1 MADSEVKA
9 MEQELQAL
17 HKKRK
22 ALDNEI
28 EHLEKKR
35 KLLDEE
41 AKNPTVEMKVKLVL
55 KDTTGTFVVK
65 SKDTMAV
72 LATQIASRWG
82 IPVENQSF
90 YDSGKYFKH
99 DTLIED
105 VKDKTHMAVRD
116 THLPEHFFQIFY
128 KNLTGGCVT
137 LNVESD
143 MTIERVKQ
151 EIQDI
156 EGGIPPCEQRLI
168 FAGKQLED
176 GRTVKDYNIQKEST
190 LHLVLRLRSS

>member
-1 MADSEVKA
+1 
-9 MEQELQAL
+9 MEKELETLQ
-17 HKKRK
+17 KQRK

-28 EHLEKKR
+28 EYLEKKC
-35 KLLDEE
+35 KLLEE
-41 AKNPTVEMKVKLVL
+41 ETKNPTVELKVKWVL
-55 KDTTGTFVVK
+55 KDTTGTFVLK
-65 SKDTMAV
+65 SKDPMAV
-72 LATQIASRWG
+72 LANQIASRWG

-90 YDSGKYFKH
+90 HDSGQYFKH
-99 DTLIED
+99 DTLIQD
-105 VKDKTHMAVRD
+105 VKDKSHMVVRD
-116 THLPEHFFQIFY
+116 MHVPPHFFQIFY
-128 KNLTGGCVT
+128 KNLTGRCVT